1 MAVFLGLDY
10 GKRRIGVAAGDDDR
24 SLAFAVATHVEGRDG
39 SILEFLRKLAL
50 DRGAATLVVG
60 LPLTADGK
68 EGEMAQAARRFALML
83 EDRLGLE
90 VVLWD
95 ERFSSAEADR
105 WLVAKKQTVKRHSAK
120 EDRDA
125 LAAEIILQSYLDHL
139 RADAGRSDDPEA
151 VT

>member
-1 MAVFLGLDY
+1 MAVYLGLDY
-10 GKRRIGVAAGDDDR
+10 GKRRIGVAAGDDER

-39 SILEFLRKLAL
+39 SVLDFLRKLAL
-50 DRGAATLVVG
+50 ERGAATLVVG
-60 LPLTADGK
+60 LPLTADGQ
-68 EGEMAQAARRFALML
+68 EGEMAQAARRFAGLL

-105 WLVAKKQTVKRHSAK
+105 WLVVRKQTVNRHAAK

-139 RADAGRSDDPEA
+139 RAEAGHPASPEEES
-151 VT
+151 